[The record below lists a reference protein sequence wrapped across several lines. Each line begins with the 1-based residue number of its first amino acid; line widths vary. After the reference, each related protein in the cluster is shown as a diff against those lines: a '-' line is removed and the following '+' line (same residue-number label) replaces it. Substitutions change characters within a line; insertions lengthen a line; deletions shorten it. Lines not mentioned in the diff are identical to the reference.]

1 MDAESS
7 GNARLFDKVRQRAW
21 IWLFAFLPG
30 ALFCQELTRPVS
42 LQLKNVPVSVVL
54 DTLTILADLRF
65 SFNPVSVPVHKKVTV
80 DAVDQPV
87 AALLERIFNTAG
99 IDYRVVEGQIVLL
112 RREGKKPSASGRTIS
127 QVEQHTISGFVY
139 DQSSRETLIGA
150 NIVVVGTNFGV
161 ITNGYGYYS
170 LTLPPGNYALL
181 FSYLGYRSER
191 VAVNLTEHREL
202 NVELHETPVNI
213 REVEVLA
220 HDAGEGDTRGK
231 AGELSFP
238 RRALAGMPGFGGD
251 LDIIRALQAVPGIQN
266 FGDGSS
272 LYFVRGGNS
281 DQNLLMI
288 DEVPVFNPSHLF
300 GFFSAF
306 SPDAIN
312 HVQVFRGDFP
322 ARYGGRL
329 SSVIDIKSR
338 EGNSRNFEA
347 GGNIGPYASN
357 LTVQGPVVRDR
368 SSFLVS
374 GRISTL
380 GWLKNL
386 DHFNNRFG
394 FQFFDI
400 NAKVNFSP
408 NTRNRFFLTFFYGKD
423 DFSRYNA
430 VEINSY
436 GIGWN
441 NLALAGRWN
450 HLFSRRLFSNTT
462 LSYSHYQYLLNLP
475 VETNGNWG
483 SSVSS
488 LTLKN
493 DISWYLCPG
502 ITLRG
507 GLQASLYGSD
517 PGNLSLDED
526 AASTAVPEV
535 SEYHSAEYVAYLY
548 NDHQI
553 GNKWSLK
560 YGIRLPVWQ
569 DYGPAE
575 VPYFD
580 ANHQVID
587 TVRFGNGVAYSTA
600 FSPEPRVMVEF
611 RPGPATTLKANYSRN
626 TQFLQLLSN
635 STSPFH
641 SLEVWVPCGPNIFPQ
656 TADQVSLGAFR
667 ELAGREFLLSAE
679 GYAKWFNH
687 RPDYK
692 DHPNLLFNPLI
703 EGELRFG
710 DGFSYGV
717 ELMARKKRGKLTG
730 WVGYTWSRA
739 LIRTEGIRDG
749 DYYPA
754 PYDRPHNLCIHLAYD
769 DEFRWQC
776 ALNWIYL
783 TGGAVSMPAGFFE
796 LNGYTVPLY
805 GERNSHRL
813 PDYHRLDLMVNYRFN
828 KPGSRYQHSASITIY
843 NVYGRYN
850 PFSLS
855 FNKTIN
861 DKGDF
866 VVPSDLSSPASLVPA
881 WFSVAGIIPSVNY
894 KFSFR

>member
-1 MDAESS
+1 MDAEPCGICRLLCKS
-7 GNARLFDKVRQRAW
+7 GLQFFFWLLIFFPFTLFSQD
-21 IWLFAFLPG
+21 
-30 ALFCQELTRPVS
+30 LTRTVS
-42 LQLKNVPVSVVL
+42 LRLKNVPVSVVL
-54 DTLTILADLRF
+54 DTLTALADLRF
-65 SFNPVSVPVHKKVTV
+65 SYNPVSVPVGRKVTV
-80 DAVDQPV
+80 NAVNQPV
-87 AALLERIFNTAG
+87 SAVLESMFRHSG

-112 RREGKKPSASGRTIS
+112 RREGKGVSLAGKIESQNEKRTIS
-127 QVEQHTISGFVY
+127 GYVF
-139 DQSSRETLIGA
+139 DQSGRETLIGA
-150 NIVVVGTNFGV
+150 NIVIEGTSLGV

-170 LTLPPGNYALL
+170 MTLPPGEYILL
-181 FSYLGYRSER
+181 FSYLGFRTER
-191 VAVNLTEHREL
+191 VPIHLTGHQEL
-202 NVELHETPVNI
+202 NVELKETAVNI
-213 REVEVLA
+213 KEVEVRA
-220 HDAGEGDTRGK
+220 NDTGDGSSTGNP
-231 AGELSFP
+231 GELSFP

-251 LDIIRALQAVPGIQN
+251 LDIIRALQAVPGIQT

-312 HVQVFRGDFP
+312 HVQIFRGDFP

-329 SSVIDIKSR
+329 SSVIDIKAR
-338 EGNSRNFEA
+338 EGNSRNFVA

-357 LTVQGPVVRDR
+357 LTIEGPIVRDR

-400 NAKVNFSP
+400 NAKVNY
-408 NTRNRFFLTFFYGKD
+408 TVDDRNRFFLTFFYGKD

-430 VEINSY
+430 AEINSY

-441 NLALAGRWN
+441 NLAVAGRWN
-450 HLFSRRLFSNTT
+450 HLFNRRLFSNTT
-462 LSYSHYQYLLNLP
+462 LSYSRYQYLLNLP
-475 VETNGNWG
+475 VETNGYWG
-483 SSVSS
+483 SSVFS

-493 DISWYLCPG
+493 DLSWYLRPG

-507 GLQASLYGSD
+507 GLQVSLYGSD
-517 PGNLSLDED
+517 PGNLSIDEEN
-526 AASTAVPEV
+526 TATKVPEV
-535 SEYHSAEYVAYLY
+535 SEYHSAEYTAYLY

-553 GNKWSLK
+553 GKKWSLK

-575 VPYFD
+575 VYYFN
-580 ANHQVID
+580 ASHEVID
-587 TVRFGNGVAYSTA
+587 TVRFGNGVTYSTA

-611 RPGPATTLKANYSRN
+611 RPGTATTLKANYSRN

-656 TADQVSLGAFR
+656 TVDQVSAGVFR
-667 ELAGREFLLSAE
+667 ELSGSAFLLSAE
-679 GYAKWFNH
+679 GYAKWYRH

-710 DGFSYGV
+710 DGVSYGV

-739 LIRTEGIRDG
+739 LIRTEGVRD
-749 DYYPA
+749 DQLYPA

-769 DEFRWQC
+769 DDVRWQC

-783 TGGAVSMPAGFFE
+783 TGGAISMPAGFFE
-796 LNGYTVPLY
+796 LNGYSVPLY
-805 GERNSHRL
+805 GERNNHRL
-813 PDYHRLDLMVNYRFN
+813 PDYHRLDLMVSYRFH
-828 KPGSRYQHSASITIY
+828 KPGNRYQHSASVTIY

-861 DKGDF
+861 EKGDF
-866 VVPSDLSSPASLVPA
+866 VVPSDLSSPASLVPT